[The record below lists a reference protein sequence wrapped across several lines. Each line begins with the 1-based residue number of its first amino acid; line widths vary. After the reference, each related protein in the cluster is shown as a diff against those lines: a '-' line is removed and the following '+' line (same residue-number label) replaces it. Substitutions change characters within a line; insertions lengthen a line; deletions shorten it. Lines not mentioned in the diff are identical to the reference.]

1 MTSLGGSVMVFSS
14 SARPISSSTTPFQR
28 QAEPHLALCM
38 DVKKP
43 SCKDAMASAGRA
55 FQCDRRRDRAT

>member
-28 QAEPHLALCM
+28 QAEPHLAL
-38 DVKKP
+38 
-43 SCKDAMASAGRA
+43 AQGREKA
-55 FQCDRRRDRAT
+55 LL